1 MTARK
6 RDEFLCGYALALATG
21 WRAHRDRCMVQHT
34 MKGDGITIEM
44 LEAAGVEAYDLAAIR
59 AAWAPR

>member
-21 WRAHRDRCMVQHT
+21 WRAHHDRCMVQHT

-44 LEAAGVEAYDLAAIR
+44 LEAAGR
-59 AAWAPR
+59 P